1 MGLNVCSSYFVRIVN
16 GLGSVVTL
24 WARNQINWLSQKK
37 KGYNVFQSPSS
48 LVPTENYRVLRA
60 LELRIRQAFI
70 GGSRRLSETNI
81 RLESL

>member
-1 MGLNVCSSYFVRIVN
+1 MGLNVCSFYFVRVVN

-37 KGYNVFQSPSS
+37 KVTTSSSS